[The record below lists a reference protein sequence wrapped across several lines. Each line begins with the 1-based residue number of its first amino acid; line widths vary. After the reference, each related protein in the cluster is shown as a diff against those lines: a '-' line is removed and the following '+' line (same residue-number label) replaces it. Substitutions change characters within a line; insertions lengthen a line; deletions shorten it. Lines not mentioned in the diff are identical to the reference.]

1 MRLYIY
7 IYLYLY
13 TDIDIDIDI
22 CTHTHIYDMSRMSE
36 GLDVPAEHS
45 TLYYL
50 LAFSTSAL

>member
-13 TDIDIDIDI
+13 TDIDIDI